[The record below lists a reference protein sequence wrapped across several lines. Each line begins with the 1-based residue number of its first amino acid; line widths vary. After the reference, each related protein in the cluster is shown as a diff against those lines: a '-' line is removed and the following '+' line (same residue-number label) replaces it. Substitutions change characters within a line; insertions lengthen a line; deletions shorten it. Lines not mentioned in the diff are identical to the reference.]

1 MLNRL
6 LNGWPL
12 FWFGALVIS
21 GVMVSALPRF
31 GLATPEGVSQ
41 LIAYSVRWAVP
52 FIFIVTAA
60 SALASLSPRL
70 KWPLRNRRILGLLF
84 AVAMAWQAL
93 FIFLLS
99 SVHSDFYYDEVY
111 FLRDEI
117 EGSCGYIFL
126 VAMTLTSF
134 RSGRRRLTQAQWKTL
149 HRSGTYFLWAYAY
162 TVYWWNT
169 AYYPDPQPIDYLFY
183 TLGLTAFALR
193 IAAWARRRRAAS
205 PAHGTGPARMF
216 GAGLLAALALITAAT
231 GRQWQETVSSVLTAP
246 SWSATLELWLPYWP
260 FEPFLPL
267 ALFGLAA
274 WLWAP
279 GARAGVTTARPSAP
293 RLADPA

>member
-1 MLNRL
+1 MLTRL
-6 LNGWPL
+6 FQGWPL
-12 FWFGALVIS
+12 FWLGTLVIS
-21 GVMVSALPRF
+21 GSMVSALQRF
-31 GLATPEGVSQ
+31 DPASPEGVSQ
-41 LIAYSVRWAVP
+41 LIAWSVRWAVP

-60 SALASLSPRL
+60 SALAALVPRL
-70 KWPLRNRRILGLLF
+70 RWPLRNRRMLGLLF
-84 AVAMAWQAL
+84 AVAMAWQGL

-99 SVHSDFYYDEVY
+99 TVHSEFYYDDVY

-117 EGSCGYIFL
+117 EGTCGYLLL

-134 RSGRRRLTQAQWKTL
+134 RFGRRHLTSSQWKTL

-193 IAAWARRRRAAS
+193 IAAWAKRRRVAS
-205 PAHGTGPARMF
+205 PAHGAGPLRLFA
-216 GAGLLAALALITAAT
+216 AGLLAALALVAAAT
-231 GRQWQETVSSVLTAP
+231 GRQWQEAVSGALTTP
-246 SWSATLELWLPYWP
+246 PWSATLELWLPYWP

-274 WLWAP
+274 WLLTP
-279 GARAGVTTARPSAP
+279 GAAAGITGAPVAARV
-293 RLADPA
+293 ADPA